1 MEEKNEIKRKTL
13 AGLFWTFAERIGAQ
27 LIGFVVSIVLARLLF
42 PEEYGVI
49 SIVFVI
55 INLCNVFVD
64 SGFAQALIQNK
75 DADDVD
81 FSSVFYFS
89 FVVSVLLYAGL
100 FILAPYIARFYEM
113 EILSP
118 VIRVMGLRVV
128 LASYSSVLKAKV
140 SKEMQFK
147 KFFFSSL
154 GGTLFSA
161 VVGITMA
168 YLGFGVWALVAQ
180 DCVDAV
186 IDTVILAITVKWHPK
201 LVFSFKRMK
210 VLFGFGW
217 KVLLGGLVDTL
228 YEDFR
233 SLYIGKLYSSDDLAY
248 YTRGKQF
255 PNLLVTN
262 INSSITSVLFPAISS
277 QQGNLEAMKGMT
289 RRAMKT
295 SAYILTPMLCGL
307 AAVAEPLVKLL
318 LTEKWLPCVP
328 FLQILCINSAL
339 IPLQSAN
346 VQAIYASGRSDIALK
361 LNIIKKSF
369 GFLMVLI
376 FARFSVIAMAWA
388 GVAAGFFSLLV
399 NTLPNKKLLGYGF
412 LEQMKDVLPCW
423 LMSAG
428 MMLAVQAVA
437 VFNLPTVVELIVM
450 VLVGVV
456 AYVLLSVLF
465 RVESFFYLLNTMKPV
480 IKKFGKKDNG
490 FTEA

>member
-228 YEDFR
+228 YEVSR
-233 SLYIGKLYSSDDLAY
+233 SLYIG
-248 YTRGKQF
+248 
-255 PNLLVTN
+255 
-262 INSSITSVLFPAISS
+262 
-277 QQGNLEAMKGMT
+277 
-289 RRAMKT
+289 
-295 SAYILTPMLCGL
+295 
-307 AAVAEPLVKLL
+307 
-318 LTEKWLPCVP
+318 
-328 FLQILCINSAL
+328 
-339 IPLQSAN
+339 
-346 VQAIYASGRSDIALK
+346 
-361 LNIIKKSF
+361 
-369 GFLMVLI
+369 
-376 FARFSVIAMAWA
+376 
-388 GVAAGFFSLLV
+388 
-399 NTLPNKKLLGYGF
+399 
-412 LEQMKDVLPCW
+412 
-423 LMSAG
+423 
-428 MMLAVQAVA
+428 
-437 VFNLPTVVELIVM
+437 
-450 VLVGVV
+450 
-456 AYVLLSVLF
+456 
-465 RVESFFYLLNTMKPV
+465 
-480 IKKFGKKDNG
+480 
-490 FTEA
+490 

>member
-1 MEEKNEIKRKTL
+1 
-13 AGLFWTFAERIGAQ
+13 
-27 LIGFVVSIVLARLLF
+27 
-42 PEEYGVI
+42 
-49 SIVFVI
+49 
-55 INLCNVFVD
+55 
-64 SGFAQALIQNK
+64 
-75 DADDVD
+75 
-81 FSSVFYFS
+81 
-89 FVVSVLLYAGL
+89 
-100 FILAPYIARFYEM
+100 
-113 EILSP
+113 
-118 VIRVMGLRVV
+118 
-128 LASYSSVLKAKV
+128 
-140 SKEMQFK
+140 
-147 KFFFSSL
+147 
-154 GGTLFSA
+154 
-161 VVGITMA
+161 
-168 YLGFGVWALVAQ
+168 
-180 DCVDAV
+180 
-186 IDTVILAITVKWHPK
+186 
-201 LVFSFKRMK
+201 
-210 VLFGFGW
+210 
-217 KVLLGGLVDTL
+217 
-228 YEDFR
+228 
-233 SLYIGKLYSSDDLAY
+233 
-248 YTRGKQF
+248 
-255 PNLLVTN
+255 
-262 INSSITSVLFPAISS
+262 
-277 QQGNLEAMKGMT
+277 MKGMT